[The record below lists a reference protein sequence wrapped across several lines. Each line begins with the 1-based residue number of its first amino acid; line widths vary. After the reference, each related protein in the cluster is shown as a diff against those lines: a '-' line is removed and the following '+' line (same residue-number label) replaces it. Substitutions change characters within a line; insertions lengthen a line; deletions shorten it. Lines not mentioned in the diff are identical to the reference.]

1 MSLLNRVVPVLWSR
15 SCRGCQRRS
24 FVCDHIIMHQSSHCE
39 WVATARLL
47 PIRFAFV
54 YATTVISL
62 FTCVHWS
69 MAHTPSYPYCMGETW
84 GPGTHPRPV
93 LTSTG
98 KTIIECEPSLASY
111 KQCQVVASP
120 YRLTSPLFILSYAS
134 NVMACI
140 LQQKH
145 QPASS
150 RSMCYSLPVQG

>member
-47 PIRFAFV
+47 PIRFAFIS
-54 YATTVISL
+54 TTVISL
-62 FTCVHWS
+62 VTCVHWS
-69 MAHTPSYPYCMGETW
+69 MGETW

-93 LTSTG
+93 LTSTC

-134 NVMACI
+134 NHVMACI